1 MGKEERKR
9 KKEMRR
15 ILQEVFDLNANA
27 SIALFSSSRNLSA
40 HRRVGQ
46 SPAREK

>member
-9 KKEMRR
+9 KKEMR